1 MTVLG
6 FAHLDEPVLH
16 DVRDLEKKHGIVLLA
31 YEKPPEPADLTQDQL
46 IQIQQLERTMGCRL
60 IAYR

>member
-6 FAHLDEPVLH
+6 FAHLQEPALQ
-16 DVRDLEKKHGIVLLA
+16 DVRDLEEKHGIVLLA

-46 IQIQQLERTMGCRL
+46 IKIQELEQTMGCRL